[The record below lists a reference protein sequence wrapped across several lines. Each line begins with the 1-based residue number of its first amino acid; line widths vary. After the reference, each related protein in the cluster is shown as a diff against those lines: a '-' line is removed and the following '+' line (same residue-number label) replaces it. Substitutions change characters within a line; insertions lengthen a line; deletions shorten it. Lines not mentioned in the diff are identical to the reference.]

1 MALEIERKY
10 LINKDLLDLSNAKG
24 VSIKQGF
31 IINSIE
37 NVVRVRLKGEKAF
50 LTLKSRQHSFTRK
63 EFEYEI
69 PVKDTL
75 ELFDQMIVDVIDK
88 TRYKINY
95 EGHIWEVDV
104 FYGNNAGLIIA
115 EIELNSEDEQFKKP
129 NWLGKEVTFDM
140 RYCNSNL
147 VKHPY
152 SVWKDQVEIDIGN

>member
-10 LINKDLLDLSNAKG
+10 LINKDLLDLSNTKG

-50 LTLKSRQHSFTRK
+50 LTLKSRQHSFTRT

-69 PVKDTL
+69 PVKDAL

-88 TRYKINY
+88 TRYKIKF

-104 FYGNNAGLIIA
+104 FYGKNTGLIIA
-115 EIELNSEDEQFKKP
+115 EIELKFEEEQFEKP
-129 NWLGKEVTFDM
+129 DWLGKEVTFDM
-140 RYCNSNL
+140 RYYNSNL

-152 SVWKDQVEIDIGN
+152 SVWKDQVEIEIGN